1 MNRKLISTRTEGL
14 SRRRFL
20 VAAAA
25 APVAFVAARVAGQDP
40 IPEEGGLAMGTIG
53 VAAGQKLRVSVFE
66 HGEIPGS
73 PCVFRIDIYGINGE
87 LLGTHTGEVFAGKGA
102 FADFDVAAN
111 LRKPDRVQVHVMV
124 TGDGTEPLLAT
135 AEIFDVRTGQT
146 SIPDSPCV
154 TPRSESPRDP
164 ASSVGITR
172 NHAVRLSFFHHP
184 SANQIPCDLIGSLI
198 ALDGTVLTAFQG
210 SIFPGKGFA
219 FDWGEGSQGFPVL
232 ASGER
237 LQVHAEVHVEHP
249 DEVGMTGEVFD
260 LKTGATLFDFIPCS
274 A

>member
-1 MNRKLISTRTEGL
+1 MKRQPLPTNSF
-14 SRRRFL
+14 SRRSFL
-20 VAAAA
+20 AAAA
-25 APVAFVAARVAGQDP
+25 AVPAAFVATRVVAQDP
-40 IPEEGGLAMGTIG
+40 VPAEEGLAMGTIG
-53 VAAGQKLRVSVFE
+53 VAAGQRLRVSVFE
-66 HGEIPGS
+66 HGEIPDS
-73 PCVFRIDIYGINGE
+73 PCVFRIDIYGLNGQ
-87 LLGTHTGEVFAGKGA
+87 LLDTHTGEVFAGKGA

-124 TGDGTEPLLAT
+124 TSFDTEPLLAT
-135 AEIFDVRTGQT
+135 AEIFYVKTGQT
-146 SIPDSPCV
+146 SIPRNPCV
-154 TPRSESPRDP
+154 TPAPQSPRDP
-164 ASSVGITR
+164 SSSVGITR

-184 SANQIPCDLIGSLI
+184 SPNQIPCDLIGSLM

-210 SIFPGKGFA
+210 SMLPGKGFA

-237 LQVHAEVHVEHP
+237 LQVHAEVHIEHP

-274 A
+274 I